1 MGENFTLEEID
12 KTFKKYKLNELADG
26 VVVAIREDKLIFNL
40 GGKLDAIV
48 PADECIDFLNKKIG
62 DRFKVVIINKHDE
75 EGNVV
80 ASERLA
86 SEIEVGNQS
95 VKNLKVG
102 SEFSCVITDILGNGN
117 LKSKL
122 GQFEIIIPAEEISS
136 SGQVNPR
143 KYLSKQVNVVATEI
157 NLDEKRIVAS
167 KKILEDQIKEANE
180 NAFWRSVFVNKVVE
194 GTVKHIVPYGAFV
207 EVGGITCLLHISD
220 ISYQK
225 IESAADVLEIG
236 KTYKFKILKIDAE
249 NKKVN
254 LGYKQ
259 LQESPRAKALKEVKV
274 GDRFDAKVI
283 RLLPFGAILRAENGL
298 EGLLHIKNA
307 TEDRRLMIHQ
317 VCKLDET
324 VSVYV
329 KSIDNERERVEWSI
343 L

>member
-12 KTFKKYKLNELADG
+12 KTFKKYKVNELADG
-26 VVVAIREDKLIFNL
+26 VVVSKKDEKLIFNI
-40 GGKLDAIV
+40 GGKLDAVV
-48 PADECIDFLNKKIG
+48 PKEECTNFDGIKIG
-62 DRFKVVIINKHDE
+62 DRFKVCIINKHDE
-75 EGNVV
+75 DGNVV
-80 ASERLA
+80 ASEKLA
-86 SEIEVGNQS
+86 SELETGNQS
-95 VKNLKVG
+95 VKNFKVG
-102 SEFSCVITDILGNGN
+102 TQFSCVITDILGNGN
-117 LKSKL
+117 LKSKI

-136 SGQVNPR
+136 NKQINPR
-143 KYLSKQVNVVATEI
+143 KFLLKQVNALVTEI
-157 NLDEKRIVAS
+157 NLDEKRIIAS
-167 KKILEDQIKEANE
+167 IKILEDQIREANE
-180 NAFWRSVFVNKVVE
+180 NAFWRSVFVNKIVD

-220 ISYQK
+220 VSYQK
-225 IESAADVLEIG
+225 IESAADVLEVG
-236 KTYKFKILKIDAE
+236 KTYKFKVLKIDAE

-317 VCKLDET
+317 ICKLDET

>member
-26 VVVAIREDKLIFNL
+26 VVVSKKDEKLIFNI
-40 GGKLDAIV
+40 GGKLDAVV
-48 PADECIDFLNKKIG
+48 PKEECINFDSIKIG
-62 DRFKVVIINKHDE
+62 DRFKVCIINKHDE
-75 EGNVV
+75 DGNVV
-80 ASERLA
+80 ASEKLA
-86 SEIEVGNQS
+86 YELETGNQS
-95 VKNLKVG
+95 VKSFKVG
-102 SEFSCVITDILGNGN
+102 TQFSCVITDILGNGN
-117 LKSKL
+117 LKSKI
-122 GQFEIIIPAEEISS
+122 GQFEIIIPSEEISS
-136 SGQVNPR
+136 GKQINPR
-143 KYLSKQVNVVATEI
+143 KLLLKQVNALVTEI
-157 NLDEKRIVAS
+157 NLDEKRIIAS
-167 KKILEDQIKEANE
+167 IKILEDQIHEANE
-180 NAFWRSVFVNKVVE
+180 NAFWRSVFINKIVE

-220 ISYQK
+220 VSYQK
-225 IESAADVLEIG
+225 IESVSDVLEIG

-259 LQESPRAKALKEVKV
+259 LQESPRAKALKEVKI
-274 GDRFDAKVI
+274 GDRFDAKVT

-317 VCKLDET
+317 ICKLDEI